1 MHVRRRLAR
10 ILRIYRCMKKIT
22 ISSRGLIQRG
32 AFGRCT
38 KILLILGFAAILFV
52 PLIPLTF
59 KGSILL
65 NDKSEFCIMCHT
77 MQREYNN
84 WSHSAHRGNAACSDC
99 HVPQQTVVT
108 KLAGKLRDGLNH
120 GYAYAFKKIPD
131 PIRIKRHGSETVMQ
145 NCIRCH
151 SQLVEKINKGDR
163 KCWEC
168 HRGLPH
174 GY

>member
-1 MHVRRRLAR
+1 
-10 ILRIYRCMKKIT
+10 MKKIT
-22 ISSRGLIQRG
+22 ISPRGLIQKRP
-32 AFGRCT
+32 FGRFS
-38 KILLILGFAAILFV
+38 KSILIFGFAALLFL
-52 PLIPLTF
+52 PLLPLTF
-59 KGSILL
+59 KGSLLL
-65 NDKSEFCIMCHT
+65 NDKPEFCVSCHT
-77 MQREYNN
+77 MRKEYNN
-84 WSHSAHRGNAACSDC
+84 WSHSAHRNWAACGDC

-120 GYAYAFKKIPD
+120 GYAYAFNKIPD
-131 PIRIKRHGSETVMQ
+131 PIRIKKHGSETVMQ

-151 SQLVEKINKGDR
+151 SRLVEKINKDGR